1 MPFAIARAT
10 DTVVAMVAGT
20 GGSIATLVWLA
31 TALLA
36 LSLANSAIS
45 NLTGYWG
52 DVMATRLRAILSRNY
67 FGKLLRLPR
76 RDYDQKAELWL
87 APDLGYVPVRI
98 RLTQANGDFADLRL
112 SSSGPP

>member
-1 MPFAIARAT
+1 MRSLFRIITTARELWPLYLGIVLGAIVTAATALLMPFAIARAT

-52 DVMATRLRAILSRNY
+52 DVMATRLRAILSRRY
-67 FGKLLRLPR
+67 FEKLSERFSNDLA
-76 RDYDQKAELWL
+76 KA
-87 APDLGYVPVRI
+87 
-98 RLTQANGDFADLRL
+98 
-112 SSSGPP
+112 